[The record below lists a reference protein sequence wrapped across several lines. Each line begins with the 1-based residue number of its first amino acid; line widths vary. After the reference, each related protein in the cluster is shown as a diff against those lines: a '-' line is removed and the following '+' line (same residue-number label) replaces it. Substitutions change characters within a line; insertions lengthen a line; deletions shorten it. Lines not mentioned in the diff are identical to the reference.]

1 MLNLFKSFLRVYLKF
16 LHHDFLSFL
25 DRIDSEQAIIHIL
38 KGEFFYASMPPAEL
52 GLNIKLSDMIL
63 SPLSSLYFE
72 PCEPWLD

>member
-1 MLNLFKSFLRVYLKF
+1 MISYLFLT
-16 LHHDFLSFL
+16 
-25 DRIDSEQAIIHIL
+25 DSIQSKLIIHIL
-38 KGEFFYASMPPAEL
+38 KGEFFYASMTPAEL